1 MKSVLHVF
9 AWPELEAE
17 LEAELES
24 EHEVAERIAAEV
36 CRFLRVCIYIA
47 KPQPL
52 CNLGHHV

>member
-9 AWPELEAE
+9 AWPE

-36 CRFLRVCIYIA
+36 
-47 KPQPL
+47 
-52 CNLGHHV
+52 HM